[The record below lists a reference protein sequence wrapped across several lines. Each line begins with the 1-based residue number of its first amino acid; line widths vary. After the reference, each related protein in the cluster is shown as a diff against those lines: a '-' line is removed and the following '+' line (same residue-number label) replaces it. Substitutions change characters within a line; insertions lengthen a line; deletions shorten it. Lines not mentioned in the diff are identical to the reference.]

1 MSGSLE
7 GAGGIGGLLARTAH
21 SGANVA
27 TLSHAFYHADG
38 NGNITYLIKPD
49 QVIGASY
56 TCDPFGR
63 TIASSGTLASANV
76 QRFTSKMWVGNNVDL
91 YYYGY
96 RFYDPVTQRWLN
108 RDLLE
113 EGDGVNLYAFLSND
127 SINLIDPY
135 GLASDSVSECATR
148 DPELGGFARQIGV
161 ADMNYDWLSD
171 DQVDKLAKE
180 IRADIASGKV
190 VVAPDNLLDCKSVE
204 QLLAFVGRTVGIHW
218 EIATAKGA
226 GGDYVWRWTGDSY
239 DDQTVELVLAAWPGI
254 TEKHRL
260 RTIVFESTNVS
271 PIGFDRL
278 TGGLPT
284 VMVQTVD

>member
-1 MSGSLE
+1 ML
-7 GAGGIGGLLARTAH
+7 
-21 SGANVA
+21 
-27 TLSHAFYHADG
+27 
-38 NGNITYLIKPD
+38 NGVL
-49 QVIGASY
+49 VI
-56 TCDPFGR
+56 R
-63 TIASSGTLASANV
+63 
-76 QRFTSKMWVGNNVDL
+76 
-91 YYYGY
+91 
-96 RFYDPVTQRWLN
+96 
-108 RDLLE
+108 
-113 EGDGVNLYAFLSND
+113 
-127 SINLIDPY
+127 
-135 GLASDSVSECATR
+135 
-148 DPELGGFARQIGV
+148 IGV

-204 QLLAFVGRTVGIHW
+204 QLFAFVGRTVGIHW

-226 GGDYVWRWTGDSY
+226 GGDYIWRWTGDSY

>member
-1 MSGSLE
+1 ML
-7 GAGGIGGLLARTAH
+7 
-21 SGANVA
+21 
-27 TLSHAFYHADG
+27 
-38 NGNITYLIKPD
+38 NGVL
-49 QVIGASY
+49 VI
-56 TCDPFGR
+56 R
-63 TIASSGTLASANV
+63 
-76 QRFTSKMWVGNNVDL
+76 
-91 YYYGY
+91 
-96 RFYDPVTQRWLN
+96 
-108 RDLLE
+108 
-113 EGDGVNLYAFLSND
+113 
-127 SINLIDPY
+127 
-135 GLASDSVSECATR
+135 
-148 DPELGGFARQIGV
+148 IGV

-190 VVAPDNLLDCKSVE
+190 VVAPDKLLDCKSVE
-204 QLLAFVGRTVGIHW
+204 QLFAFVGRTVGIHW

-226 GGDYVWRWTGDSY
+226 EGVYVWRWTGDSY
-239 DDQTVELVLAAWPGI
+239 DDQTVELVLAAWPDI